1 MLIELDATPVFI
13 YTGGKP
19 LRPELPGVLFLHGA
33 ANDHSVWALQSRWF
47 AHHGYNALAVDL
59 PDHGRSGGSALA
71 SIEQLADWTTRLI
84 DAIGLDTVHLVGHS
98 MGSLVALETA
108 ARAPRRLEKLAL
120 LGCAVPMSVSDTLLD
135 AARDDEAQAIA
146 LITGWS
152 HAPGTLLWG
161 GPIPGMWLP
170 GVGRALMGRAA
181 PGQLHRDLAN
191 CRQYTGG
198 LAAAR
203 KVACPTLLLTGDR
216 DVMTPRKAS
225 QELKA
230 SLPDIRERPIGGA
243 GHAMMSEQP
252 DAVLDALRDFLQ

>member
-1 MLIELDATPVFI
+1 MLIELDETPIFI

-59 PDHGRSGGSALA
+59 PGHGRSGGSALA
-71 SIEQLADWTTRLI
+71 SVEQLAEWAARLI

-108 ARAPRRLEKLAL
+108 SRAPRQLGKLAL

-135 AARDDEAQAIA
+135 AARDDEPRAIA

-170 GVGRALMGRAA
+170 GVGRALMGRAER
-181 PGQLHRDLAN
+181 GVLHRDLTN
-191 CRQYTGG
+191 CQQYDGG
-198 LAAAR
+198 LAAAG
-203 KVACPTLLLTGDR
+203 KAACPTLLLAGDR

-225 QELKA
+225 QDLKA
-230 SLPDIRERPIGGA
+230 ELPDVRERLITGA

>member
-1 MLIELDATPVFI
+1 MLIELDETPIFI

-59 PDHGRSGGSALA
+59 PGHGRSGGTAPA
-71 SIEQLADWTTRLI
+71 SIEQLAEWTGRLI

-108 ARAPRRLEKLAL
+108 ARGARQLGKLAL
-120 LGCAVPMSVSDTLLD
+120 LGCAVPMSVSDALLE
-135 AARDDEAQAIA
+135 AARSDEPRAIA

-152 HAPGTLLWG
+152 HAPATLLWG

-170 GVGRALMGRAA
+170 GVGRALMGRAER
-181 PGQLHRDLAN
+181 GLLHRDLAN
-191 CRQYTGG
+191 CRQYDGG

-203 KVACPTLLLTGDR
+203 KVRGPTLLLAGER

-225 QELKA
+225 LDLEAK
-230 SLPDIRERPIGGA
+230 LPDVRERRIAGA

>member
-1 MLIELDATPVFI
+1 MVISLDESPVFI

-59 PDHGRSGGSALA
+59 PGHGRSGGPALA
-71 SIEQLADWTTRLI
+71 SIEQLADWTIRLI

-108 ARAPRRLEKLAL
+108 ARPPRQLGKLAL

-135 AARDDEAQAIA
+135 AARDDEPQAIA
-146 LITGWS
+146 LVTGWS

-170 GVGRALMGRAA
+170 GVARAMMGRAA

-198 LAAAR
+198 LTSAR
-203 KVACPTLLLTGDR
+203 KAACPTLLVVGDR

-230 SLPDIRERPIGGA
+230 SLPDVRERLIAGA
-243 GHAMMSEQP
+243 GHALMSERP
-252 DAVLDALRDFLQ
+252 DAILDALRHFLQ